1 MNIAIYNARIYV
13 DRGVFADTLLIEDGK
28 ISLVGSLEDLRD
40 AIPSDAKKIDAQ
52 GNTVIPGFN
61 DSHMHL
67 YDLGSKMKMIK
78 VSGATSIDEI
88 IARGQEFIEKNRP
101 APGTV
106 LRGVGWNQDY
116 FTDKKRVLTKFDI
129 DKISK
134 KHAIILDRVCGHLVS
149 CNSLALK
156 MAGINRNTH
165 QPEGGSIGFDHDG
178 EPNGVFGENAIQCIK
193 KIIPHVSYA
202 DMRESVKMAMDYART
217 KGVTSIQSRDVL
229 NDNYQLMLKV
239 FNDLYT
245 SGELST
251 RVCMQCSI
259 DHEGPFKDCIQ
270 QGYVTNYGNSY
281 LKFGP
286 MKIFADGSLGS
297 RTAFMRS
304 PYFDDPQTKGLQ
316 VMPQEE
322 MDAIVAKASKH
333 KMQVITHAIGD
344 AAIEEVLNSYEKV
357 IKNGNNPLRHG
368 VVHCQI
374 TDIGL
379 LKRFRDLNV
388 LAFVQP
394 IFLHYDM
401 HIVENRVGK
410 KLASTS
416 YAFNT
421 MDRLGVH
428 VSYGTDCPV
437 EDLDPFANLHCAVSR
452 QDLSNYPDNGFYSD
466 EKVDIYR
473 AVDNYTVAS
482 AYASFEENEKG
493 RIKPGEYADIVML
506 DKNIFSVPSNEIKTT
521 QVLMTILGGN
531 IVYER

>member
-1 MNIAIYNARIYV
+1 
-13 DRGVFADTLLIEDGK
+13 
-28 ISLVGSLEDLRD
+28 
-40 AIPSDAKKIDAQ
+40 
-52 GNTVIPGFN
+52 
-61 DSHMHL
+61 
-67 YDLGSKMKMIK
+67 
-78 VSGATSIDEI
+78 
-88 IARGQEFIEKNRP
+88 
-101 APGTV
+101 
-106 LRGVGWNQDY
+106 
-116 FTDKKRVLTKFDI
+116 
-129 DKISK
+129 
-134 KHAIILDRVCGHLVS
+134 
-149 CNSLALK
+149 
-156 MAGINRNTH
+156 
-165 QPEGGSIGFDHDG
+165 
-178 EPNGVFGENAIQCIK
+178 
-193 KIIPHVSYA
+193 
-202 DMRESVKMAMDYART
+202 
-217 KGVTSIQSRDVL
+217 
-229 NDNYQLMLKV
+229 
-239 FNDLYT
+239 
-245 SGELST
+245 
-251 RVCMQCSI
+251 
-259 DHEGPFKDCIQ
+259 
-270 QGYVTNYGNSY
+270 
-281 LKFGP
+281 
-286 MKIFADGSLGS
+286 
-297 RTAFMRS
+297 
-304 PYFDDPQTKGLQ
+304 
-316 VMPQEE
+316 MPQEE

-374 TDIGL
+374 TDLGL

-401 HIVENRVGK
+401 HIVESRVGK